1 VTLLSQGS
9 VMRSFVKRLFLGLV
23 LIVSASAALLLSD
36 LGGRTIRT
44 RDIPR
49 VGLLQHASTMLLD
62 EGTRGAI
69 DGLAQNGFIEGKT
82 IVIDKFNAQG
92 DISVGNSIA
101 KQMVNA
107 RYDLLLTMSTLS
119 LQAVANANRRGKT
132 VQVFGLVADPVAAGV
147 GISRNDPLNH
157 PRNLVGIGSFLPV
170 QDAFRI
176 AREMRPALKRVGV
189 AWNPA
194 EANSRAFVEKA
205 REVCQGWG
213 IELLEANVE
222 NSNSVLEAED
232 SLVARGAE
240 ALWIG
245 GDVTVSVAADSVVLV
260 GRRAHIPVFSITP
273 GKADRGTLF
282 DYGADFYQIGKQ
294 TGVLASR
301 ILHGD
306 DPIRIP
312 VTNVIPVWFVVNTMA
327 LKGLKQPW
335 GIPGDILHRASVV
348 VDEAGV
354 HNRTVVGQTTAQ
366 AASSK

>member
-1 VTLLSQGS
+1 
-9 VMRSFVKRLFLGLV
+9 MRFVVKRLLLGV
-23 LIVSASAALLLSD
+23 ILITSDSAAVLVSD
-36 LGGRTIRT
+36 MGRRT
-44 RDIPR
+44 AVARNVPH

-69 DGLAQNGFIEGKT
+69 DGLAKNGFVDGKT

-92 DISVGNSIA
+92 DISVGSSIA
-101 KQMVNA
+101 KEMVNA

-119 LQAVANANRRGKT
+119 LQAVANANRNAKT
-132 VQVFGLVADPVAAGV
+132 VQVFGLVADPVVAGV
-147 GISRNDPLNH
+147 GISRSNPLDH

-176 AREMRPALKRVGV
+176 AREMFPDLKRVGV

-205 REVCQGWG
+205 RGVCRGWG

-232 SLVARGAE
+232 SFVARGAE

-273 GKADRGTLF
+273 GKPDRGTLF
-282 DYGADFYQIGKQ
+282 DYGTDFYQIGKQ
-294 TGVLASR
+294 TGELASR
-301 ILHGD
+301 ILHGA
-306 DPIRIP
+306 DPTQIP
-312 VTNVIPVWFVVNTMA
+312 VTNEAPIHFVVNTRV
-327 LKGLKQPW
+327 LKDLKQQW
-335 GIPGDILHRASVV
+335 RIPDDLLRRANVV

-354 HNRTVVGQTTAQ
+354 HNKTVVAQAKEQ